1 MFLWA
6 TVESELILLNLQ
18 GFYSRLSF
26 LSLSASVADA
36 DEYGKSDRAMMR
48 HLPEEEREK
57 IQQQV
62 GQF

>member
-1 MFLWA
+1 ML
-6 TVESELILLNLQ
+6 
-18 GFYSRLSF
+18 F
-26 LSLSASVADA
+26 LSLLASVADA

-62 GQF
+62 GVISKINILQISDSDITFASARK

>member
-1 MFLWA
+1 ML
-6 TVESELILLNLQ
+6 
-18 GFYSRLSF
+18 F

-62 GQF
+62 GVISKINILQISDSDITFASARK